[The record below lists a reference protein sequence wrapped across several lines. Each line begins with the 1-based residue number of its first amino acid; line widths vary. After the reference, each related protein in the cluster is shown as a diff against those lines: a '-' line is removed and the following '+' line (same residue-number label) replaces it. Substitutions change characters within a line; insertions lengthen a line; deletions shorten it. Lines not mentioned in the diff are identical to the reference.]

1 MDTHEITLHYCVIPY
16 YKDENLFRWSLGY
29 LVSLIEET
37 PFNHVWLSIKC
48 NDNEAICVDLSG
60 YENTP
65 KEYNKLKEYYSI
77 LNELKIELSKE
88 EYEISILKINE
99 LKNVKYSFL
108 KLIMLL
114 INRKFKTKLLY
125 NEYNSTSTEII
136 ARILKATNENYYI
149 NDPQLCGLKEL
160 KALL

>member
-16 YKDENLFRWSLGY
+16 YKDENLFRWSLGC
-29 LVSLIEET
+29 LVSLVEGT
-37 PFNHVWLSIKC
+37 PFDHVWLSIKC
-48 NDNEAICVDLSG
+48 NDNEPICVDLSG

-65 KEYNKLKEYYSI
+65 KEYNKLKKYYSI
-77 LNELKIELSKE
+77 LNELKIELSKK

-125 NEYNSTSTEII
+125 KEYNSTSAEII